1 MWRAAASCL
10 APPRATQQT
19 TQKPT
24 RASPH
29 AYWTAP
35 AVVLRAYYMP
45 RTGLRRRSM
54 GATLDGSAA
63 VGHGRSTI
71 MLPVCGRGALAGA
84 QLTF

>member
-29 AYWTAP
+29 AYRTAP
-35 AVVLRAYYMP
+35 AVVLRTDYMP
-45 RTGLRRRSM
+45 RTGLGRRSM

-63 VGHGRSTI
+63 VAHGRITI
-71 MLPVCGRGALAGA
+71 MVPMWRATCTEAQKGA
-84 QLTF
+84 